1 MKYRDIQPGMRVRV
15 RQWDDMASEGTVLP
29 DRIFAGDDKHRPAER
44 NCFIRPMME
53 GLCGMEFT
61 VTSFGYGASPAALN
75 GHDFRK
81 ANESSMWVIEPWMV
95 EPVYEEEIS
104 APESFDLSELLAP
117 NPDANGGVGT

>member
-15 RQWDDMASEGTVLP
+15 RQWDDMAGEDTYIY
-29 DRIFAGDDKHRPAER
+29 DRIFAGDNEHPPAER
-44 NCFIRPMME
+44 NCFLRSME

-61 VTSFGYGASPAALN
+61 VTSFGFPGSPAALN

-81 ANESSMWVIEPWMV
+81 NIIEKWVIEPWMV
-95 EPVYEEEIS
+95 EPVYEEEEIT
-104 APESFDLSELLAP
+104 APESFDLSDLLAP